1 MSSKTESV
9 IVDPRVFDDR
19 VKIFSLMKDSV
30 IDGLNDNTPL
40 VIPATS
46 SISAESTGEG
56 SNVTMDIIHVQSPV

>member
-1 MSSKTESV
+1 
-9 IVDPRVFDDR
+9 
-19 VKIFSLMKDSV
+19 
-30 IDGLNDNTPL
+30 L